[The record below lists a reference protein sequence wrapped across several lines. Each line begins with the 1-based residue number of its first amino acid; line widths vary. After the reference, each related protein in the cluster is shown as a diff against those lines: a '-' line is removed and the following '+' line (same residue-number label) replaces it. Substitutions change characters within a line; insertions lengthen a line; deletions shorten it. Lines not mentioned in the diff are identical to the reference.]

1 MFPAPTQQSKRQNKL
16 MATRLIS
23 LPDNLSP
30 KISPFWHRIFPVNI
44 DLAMKSIFGVWTAYF
59 VVNALRALLWGAPDH
74 SHDLADYLVTAVIS
88 VTVTW
93 ALYRLLILVGER
105 TAPAVF
111 ILTIPTIFLAI
122 GIAYLTDFMLAYP
135 MPVLEHISVGH
146 DVPRHQAL
154 SHFFDT
160 AFVDYLI
167 LVGWGGLYLAM
178 ANSRKTQVAL
188 IHSRNL
194 ERTTRESEMRALRYQ
209 LNPHFVFNA
218 LNSVSSLIIDKKNG
232 QAEHL
237 VDGLADYMRSV
248 LNDDGEDMITVEQE
262 IAQQIRYLEIE
273 QVRFPRRL
281 QFDVQMNRDVR
292 NWKIPALIIQP
303 LVENAIKHG
312 VAQSSEP
319 VQIII
324 TAVRDAD
331 RLKLTVTNDGRMRAS
346 HDTGSGTGTGLSNIK
361 ERLAAIYGP
370 AAALF
375 SGNAAD
381 DTVTATIIIP
391 DEQQIFRDYCL

>member
-1 MFPAPTQQSKRQNKL
+1 
-16 MATRLIS
+16 MAARFIPV
-23 LPDNLSP
+23 PDNLSP
-30 KISPFWHRIFPVNI
+30 TISPFWCRIFPVNI

-59 VVNALRALLWGAPDH
+59 VVNALRAILWGPPDH
-74 SHDLADYLVTAVIS
+74 THDLLNYMATAVIS

-93 ALYRLLILVGER
+93 GLYRLLILVGEW
-105 TAPAVF
+105 TARAVF
-111 ILTIPTIFLAI
+111 ILTIPTIFMAI
-122 GIAYLTDFMLAYP
+122 GIAYLADLILAYP
-135 MPVLEHISVGH
+135 MPVLEYIGEEHGVSS
-146 DVPRHQAL
+146 HQAL

-160 AFVDYLI
+160 AFVDYLM

-178 ANSRKTQVAL
+178 ANSRKSQVAL

-194 ERTTRESEMRALRYQ
+194 ERVTRESEMRALRYQ

-232 QAEHL
+232 PAENL

-273 QVRFPRRL
+273 QVRFPKRL
-281 QFDVQMNRDVR
+281 KFEVQMDDDVR
-292 NWKIPALIIQP
+292 GWKVPALIIQP

-312 VAQSSEP
+312 VARSSEP
-319 VQIII
+319 VRIAIK
-324 TAVRDAD
+324 AVKDAD
-331 RLKLTVTNDGRMRAS
+331 RLKLSVTNNGTMRKDGYKNN
-346 HDTGSGTGTGLSNIK
+346 GTGTGLANIK
-361 ERLAAIYGP
+361 ERLAALYGP

-375 SGNAAD
+375 AGND
-381 DTVTATIIIP
+381 KNNMVMATIVIP
-391 DEQQIFRDYCL
+391 DEDQIFRDYCL